1 MINMYVSIADFLFD
15 KLGSNQHALLTEG
28 DSKIKSMSIVF
39 GKSNDLLEC
48 FTHSLIDRISII
60 SILYS
65 FLKVL

>member
-1 MINMYVSIADFLFD
+1 MPVADFLFD
-15 KLGSNQHALLTEG
+15 KSCCNQHALLTEG